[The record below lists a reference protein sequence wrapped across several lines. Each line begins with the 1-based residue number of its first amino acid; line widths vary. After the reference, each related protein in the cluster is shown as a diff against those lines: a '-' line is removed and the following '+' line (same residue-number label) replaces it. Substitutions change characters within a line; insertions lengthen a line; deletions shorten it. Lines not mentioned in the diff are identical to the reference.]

1 MDARFDLFPL
11 GSLDSSVITT
21 VWIGVWA
28 VAFMNLRLGWSFS
41 GLVVP
46 GYLVPL
52 LLVKP
57 WSAVTICAEGVVTY
71 LVVHWLSERGPVRTW
86 SNLFGR
92 DRYFAFLLVSVP
104 VRLVFDA
111 WLLPLFGGLLNAHL
125 GFEFDHHNN
134 LPGFGLIIIPLVAN
148 QFWKTGLLHAVLP
161 IGVPVAFTYVVT
173 RYVLM
178 EWTNFSLAN
187 LQYVYGELA
196 ADLLASPKTY
206 IIVLTTAYLA
216 SVMNQRHAWEY
227 HGILLPALLAAEWY
241 EPWKVFVTFVEAAF
255 IFGLASLVLKAPVI
269 RNMSF
274 EGASKALFFFNVGFA
289 YKMLLGHLLVRFA
302 VGEKATDYF
311 AFGYMIST
319 LMALKAHDKGIP
331 LRLTRAVLQ
340 VSLTGAVLGSV
351 IGFALTFL
359 PRWGPTRPDETP
371 PAADAPAGRLFD
383 ALPGDRPGLYGPTP
397 PPVPDAAQRA
407 TFTRALG
414 ELLAAGSAPVTS
426 RVGTARRLLGEVGYE
441 LHELR
446 GGVLYLRERPP
457 GRGWGLYALDLAHR
471 AGPAIEVPAPLDE
484 WAALD
489 AGAVLFERW
498 QGRALAIAGGR
509 RTGRFARAADDT
521 RSFFHAF
528 TTAVGGQNVVRL
540 RGHADAEPEPAT
552 LVRVSGGLPTGLR
565 LADLRT
571 ATGPFDLDWAAGGRA
586 AGSFAEVTLNRSAR
600 RALLARSAVEDDRP
614 TAGLAEVEGN
624 LREWLFARRAEIAD
638 AGTNLYKPATVGEL
652 LYLDDAVLTPIA
664 RAVRSRGDRP
674 AWGPTELDALRA
686 AAAAAGAFRYTLTA
700 FRDTAT
706 ETDYLVL
713 AEMAGP
719 PQRYWGTYVFR
730 AGGAAPF
737 VVQVPRPLAEQ
748 NSYEFGVALFDRTAA
763 AVLAVVGAHPD
774 ANRDHSADLTRL
786 KSRVSLFHLVAQV
799 ALREAGA
806 EPMLLVTCR
815 ALGVSPTGQTPDAD
829 VVLATDNGATGPADL
844 TPLGAALHRDLGRD
858 RLAIRFADGSPET
871 SGYAAIGSARVSYL
885 PQAENKEL
893 AIVWVA
899 PLARSNYRQQVENDL
914 QRAHFAALDVPTV
927 ERPLYDHLA
936 GLDDRAGPA
945 AVPGDVRT
953 AVERYAATQDVVAL
967 HQAVSAGRAR
977 GLRFVRVIDPDSQR
991 AFLLLDDGL
1000 GVPLVGNVGT
1010 RPAVAG
1016 EVTRL
1021 DRLDRAAVAGFVRSR
1036 RLWLEIGGAP

>member
-28 VAFMNLRLGWSFS
+28 VAFLNLRLGWSFS

-71 LVVHWLSERGPVRTW
+71 LVVRWLSERGPFRTW

-111 WLLPLFGGLLNAHL
+111 WLLPLAGGLLNAHL
-125 GFEFDHHNN
+125 GFEFDYHNN

-148 QFWKTGLLHAVLP
+148 QFWKTGLLHALLP

-206 IIVLTTAYLA
+206 IVVLTTAYLA
-216 SVMNQRHAWEY
+216 SVMNQRYAWEY

-241 EPWKVFVTFVEAAF
+241 EPWKVLVTFVEAAF
-255 IFGLASLVLKAPVI
+255 IFGLASLVLKAPGV
-269 RNMSF
+269 RKMSF

-340 VSLTGAVLGSV
+340 VSLTGALLGSL
-351 IGFALTFL
+351 IGYGLTFL
-359 PRWGPTRPDETP
+359 PRWGPTGPVEMS
-371 PAADAPAGRLFD
+371 PAADAPPGRLFD
-383 ALPGDRPGLYGPTP
+383 ALHGDRPGLYGPTP

-414 ELLAAGSAPVTS
+414 ELLAAGSAPVTG
-426 RVGTARRLLGEVGYE
+426 RVETARRLLGEVGYE

-471 AGPAIEVPAPLDE
+471 GGPAIEVPAPLDE

-498 QGRALAIAGGR
+498 QGRALAVAGGR
-509 RTGRFARAADDT
+509 RTGRFARPADDA

-528 TTAVGGQNVVRL
+528 TTAVGGQDVLRL

-552 LVRVSGGLPTGLR
+552 VVRVSTALPAGLR
-565 LADLRT
+565 LADLR
-571 ATGPFDLDWAAGGRA
+571 AVTGPFDLEWAATGRPA
-586 AGSFAEVTLNRSAR
+586 ESFVELTLNRTAR
-600 RALLARSAVEDDRP
+600 RALLARSAVGDDRP
-614 TAGLAEVEGN
+614 SAGLAQAEGN
-624 LREWLFARRAEIAD
+624 LREWLLARRAEIAD

-674 AWGPTELDALRA
+674 AWSPTELDALRA

-713 AEMAGP
+713 AEAGGLP
-719 PQRYWGTYVFR
+719 RRCWGTYVFR
-730 AGGAAPF
+730 VGGASPF

-748 NSYEFGVALFDRTAA
+748 NSYEFGVALFDRTSA

-774 ANRDHSADLTRL
+774 ANRDHSADLTRQ

-799 ALREAGA
+799 ALREAGDD
-806 EPMLLVTCR
+806 PSMLVTCR
-815 ALGVSPTGQTPDAD
+815 ALGVSPVGLTPDAD
-829 VVLATDNGATGPADL
+829 VVLATDNGATGEAAL
-844 TPLGAALHRDLGRD
+844 TPLGADLYRVLARD
-858 RLAIRFADGSPET
+858 RLAVRFADGSADT
-871 SGYAAIGSARVSYL
+871 SGYGAIGAARTSYL
-885 PQAENKEL
+885 PQTTNKEL

-899 PLARSNYRQQVENDL
+899 PLARSNFRQQVENDL
-914 QRAHFAALDVPTV
+914 QRAHFAALDVATV
-927 ERPLYDHLA
+927 QRRLDDHLA
-936 GLDDRAGPA
+936 PVAARPGPA
-945 AVPGDVRT
+945 RVTENVR
-953 AVERYAATQDVVAL
+953 AALVRYAATQDVVAL
-967 HQAVSAGRAR
+967 HAAVTAGRAA
-977 GLRFVRVIDPDSQR
+977 GLRFERVLDPDTQR
-991 AFLLLDDGL
+991 AFLVLDDGA
-1000 GVPLVGNVGT
+1000 GVPLVANVGT
-1010 RPAVAG
+1010 RSAPEGDAPRAA
-1016 EVTRL
+1016 
-1021 DRLDRAAVAGFVRSR
+1021 RLDRAAVADYVRSGR
-1036 RLWLEIGGAP
+1036 FWLEIGGGP